1 MELMT
6 QTLWYVL
13 LIKFTGIYPVDVRI
27 EPTIDDASLI
37 NLNVE
42 LKATPSDFFFSC
54 ARNE

>member
-13 LIKFTGIYPVDVRI
+13 LIKFTGIYPVDIRI